1 MKTGGGKGNVRD
13 QLSKNRK
20 LRSQVAGR
28 FSSSFVLLDNTSLA
42 LIRLGTGWIVLLDL
56 SLLTAF
62 SLTVLRGSPR
72 SENSSFV

>member
-13 QLSKNRK
+13 QLLKKSKIEIPSR
-20 LRSQVAGR
+20 GTI
-28 FSSSFVLLDNTSLA
+28 SSSFVPLDNTSLA

-56 SLLTAF
+56 SLLAVF

>member
-20 LRSQVAGR
+20 LRSQVAGG
-28 FSSSFVLLDNTSLA
+28 FASSFVLLDNTSLA

-56 SLLTAF
+56 SLLTVF